1 MRTAAGYRAGFLA
14 GVRVLELG
22 DGVAGAAATSLLW
35 SLGAEV
41 VALTDPSSPH
51 RRGRPRVVRDGD
63 EVALLSIV
71 LDRGKR
77 LVAGGSGTELPR
89 LIAQGLDGARFD
101 IVIVDRVL
109 GPRGVLSSFPDLA
122 SYSAFAER
130 HNPRAW
136 VTISA
141 FGSSGERA
149 DDIATELTVAAAGG
163 MLAAARDQHTGL
175 PLKLAGQQSLL
186 NTGQAGA
193 LAACHAL
200 DLTAN
205 GGSAHLDLSAT
216 EVTVATGP
224 VLEVGGVLLNTGSVG
239 GAKRYGAPASF
250 YECRDGLIRISA
262 MEDHQWRG
270 VVTAMGSPAW
280 AERFSTVEARIEAAE
295 QVDEHVAAWTRE
307 LTKQDA
313 ETVLQSHGVP
323 ATAVYS
329 PAEILH
335 SPQLAHRGAFE
346 RLATGAGEARV
357 IGVPFRVVAG
367 GSKSAGGDVP
377 SRRSLRGLRVLEASR
392 VLALPLAGSILGAL
406 GAEVTKVE
414 DLPRLDMYRRR
425 GPYIDGEPGIERSA
439 YFALMNHSKRSAA
452 FDVDARRDR
461 LDAMIS
467 ASDVVLENLGPK
479 RALSLELAASVAP
492 AGHAQLLA
500 VSSSGFG
507 QDGPHAAYRAY
518 AYNLQA
524 SCALGY
530 LTRTAAGDSAEID
543 IAWAD
548 LIAAYSLA
556 TIIAAWAVGPEGNAG
571 VGLDF
576 AMADLVISH
585 FNEFIAAAS
594 LDPDLPVDTAN
605 DLSPYAPNGVYPTV
619 DGWVAV
625 SVEGDEQF
633 ARFTQVLGSDAVDG
647 AAFAGADARHGER
660 RSLDARIA
668 DATRTRSASELA
680 SALRAVG
687 VPAEK
692 VASPADLLDS
702 PQLASRGFFTPVE
715 HGEWGERR
723 LVGIPWRRL
732 GGPPI
737 ALGAPPCLQPLDE
750 ERV

>member
-1 MRTAAGYRAGFLA
+1 MTEAAATSAPLRRAEFLS

-22 DGVAGAAATSLLW
+22 DGVAGAAASSLLW

-41 VALTDPSSPH
+41 IAVTDPSSPH
-51 RRGRPRVVRDGD
+51 RRGRPSVVRDGF

-77 LVAGGSGTELPR
+77 LVAGGSRTEIPS
-89 LIAQGLDGARFD
+89 LITQGLDGASFD

-109 GPRGVLSSFPDLA
+109 GPRGVLASFPDLE
-122 SYSAFAER
+122 SYVAFVER

-149 DDIATELTVAAAGG
+149 EDIATELTVGAAGG

-280 AERFSTVEARIEAAE
+280 AERFATVEARIEAAE

-307 LTKQDA
+307 RTKQDA
-313 ETVLQSHGVP
+313 ETVLQSNGVP

-329 PAEILH
+329 PAEILR
-335 SPQLAHRGAFE
+335 SPQLAAPRCIRAFGDGRRWRGPSRRCALP
-346 RLATGAGEARV
+346 RRRGR
-357 IGVPFRVVAG
+357 
-367 GSKSAGGDVP
+367 KQDAGGDVP

-439 YFALMNHSKRSAA
+439 YFALMNHSKHSAA
-452 FDVDARRDR
+452 FDVDAQRDR
-461 LDAMIS
+461 FDAMIS
-467 ASDVVLENLGPK
+467 KSDVVLENLGPK
-479 RALSLELAASVAP
+479 RALSLGLAASVAP
-492 AGHAQLLA
+492 TEHSQPAR
-500 VSSSGFG
+500 G
-507 QDGPHAAYRAY
+507 Q
-518 AYNLQA
+518 
-524 SCALGY
+524 
-530 LTRTAAGDSAEID
+530 
-543 IAWAD
+543 
-548 LIAAYSLA
+548 
-556 TIIAAWAVGPEGNAG
+556 
-571 VGLDF
+571 
-576 AMADLVISH
+576 
-585 FNEFIAAAS
+585 
-594 LDPDLPVDTAN
+594 
-605 DLSPYAPNGVYPTV
+605 
-619 DGWVAV
+619 
-625 SVEGDEQF
+625 
-633 ARFTQVLGSDAVDG
+633 
-647 AAFAGADARHGER
+647 
-660 RSLDARIA
+660 
-668 DATRTRSASELA
+668 
-680 SALRAVG
+680 
-687 VPAEK
+687 
-692 VASPADLLDS
+692 
-702 PQLASRGFFTPVE
+702 
-715 HGEWGERR
+715 
-723 LVGIPWRRL
+723 LVGIRAGRPACGVPRVRVQPAGLVCARIPHPHRGRRQ
-732 GGPPI
+732 
-737 ALGAPPCLQPLDE
+737 CRNRH
-750 ERV
+750 RVG

>member
-1 MRTAAGYRAGFLA
+1 M
-14 GVRVLELG
+14 
-22 DGVAGAAATSLLW
+22 
-35 SLGAEV
+35 
-41 VALTDPSSPH
+41 
-51 RRGRPRVVRDGD
+51 
-63 EVALLSIV
+63 
-71 LDRGKR
+71 
-77 LVAGGSGTELPR
+77 
-89 LIAQGLDGARFD
+89 
-101 IVIVDRVL
+101 IVDRVL
-109 GPRGVLSSFPDLA
+109 GSRGVLSSFPDLA
-122 SYSAFAER
+122 SYSAFVEQ

-149 DDIATELTVAAAGG
+149 EDIATELTVAAAGG

-205 GGSAHLDLSAT
+205 DGSAHLDLSAT

-307 LTKQDA
+307 RTKQDA
-313 ETVLQSHGVP
+313 ETVLQSNGVP

-329 PAEILH
+329 PAEILR

-346 RLATGAGEARV
+346 RLATGAGGEARV
-357 IGVPFRVVAG
+357 VGVPFRVVAG
-367 GSKSAGGDVP
+367 GSKRARGDAP

-492 AGHAQLLA
+492 AGHSASPRGEL
-500 VSSSGFG
+500 VGI
-507 QDGPHAAYRAY
+507 RAGRP
-518 AYNLQA
+518 ACGVPRVRLQ
-524 SCALGY
+524 
-530 LTRTAAGDSAEID
+530 
-543 IAWAD
+543 
-548 LIAAYSLA
+548 
-556 TIIAAWAVGPEGNAG
+556 PAG
-571 VGLDF
+571 VVCARIPHPHRGRRQCRDRHRVGRPHRGL
-576 AMADLVISH
+576 LVGH
-585 FNEFIAAAS
+585 
-594 LDPDLPVDTAN
+594 DHR
-605 DLSPYAPNGVYPTV
+605 G
-619 DGWVAV
+619 
-625 SVEGDEQF
+625 
-633 ARFTQVLGSDAVDG
+633 LGG
-647 AAFAGADARHGER
+647 RTGGER
-660 RSLDARIA
+660 RCRSRLRDGRPRDLPLQRVHGRREPRPRSPGRHRERTVTVRTERRLPDGRRLGRGVGRGRRAVRAVHARCSAVTQSTMPRSPGPMPRHDERRTLDARIA

-723 LVGIPWRRL
+723 LVGIPWRRF